1 MLMLAKNYEFRKQ
14 EIKESK
20 KGNKYLVTTWL
31 GEDEKTIDVM
41 TEAHNNIEL
50 KKGERYDIVIDFNMY
65 YKSLKIVDYQPV
77 KK

>member
-31 GEDEKTIDVM
+31 GEDEKTIDIM

-50 KKGERYDIVIDFNMY
+50 KKGERYDVVIDFNMY

>member
-31 GEDEKTIDVM
+31 GEDEKSIDLM